1 MGECCST
8 PRLIG
13 RLNFS
18 NPIPPNRLSNTAGA
32 VKEPVSRKAL
42 KVYLVA
48 CAGAS
53 VSSRVVELTCLKE
66 YESRLCRFGSP
77 GRLSVSPTRT
87 TGRQSIATLRS
98 HWLTF
103 FGGQLLPR
111 ELDLSIFRCF
121 CGCGLWAVGAAGLY
135 VAVLWLASPLL
146 FSLSPNFHVA
156 SLAGGNTGNK
166 TNSVLRHTPT
176 KTPPN

>member
-111 ELDLSIFRCF
+111 EVGSVDLSIS
-121 CGCGLWAVGAAGLY
+121 GASVAVGCGLY
-135 VAVLWLASPLL
+135 VAVDS
-146 FSLSPNFHVA
+146 VV
-156 SLAGGNTGNK
+156 AGGV
-166 TNSVLRHTPT
+166 SAFI
-176 KTPPN
+176 

>member
-77 GRLSVSPTRT
+77 GRLSVSTTRT
-87 TGRQSIATLRS
+87 TRRPPPK
-98 HWLTF
+98 
-103 FGGQLLPR
+103 LPKVSPPSGVTGSPSS
-111 ELDLSIFRCF
+111 EGNFSLEKLDLSICRSS
-121 CGCGLWAVGAAGLY
+121 GASVAVGCGLY
-135 VAVLWLASPLL
+135 VAVDS
-146 FSLSPNFHVA
+146 VV
-156 SLAGGNTGNK
+156 AGGV
-166 TNSVLRHTPT
+166 SAFI
-176 KTPPN
+176 